1 MNDIA
6 SIRKMRPLEPA
17 GSAGI
22 AGAVSGL
29 GAASGLTDFFFGGK
43 PEFYQEGSFK
53 FRVSRKSRVAAD
65 LRGRRGSIRG
75 IIPQTC
81 NPHTSR
87 TGTAHLPRA
96 RMRPGYARG
105 RRRPTPA

>member
-1 MNDIA
+1 MNDMA
-6 SIRKMRPLEPA
+6 SMRKMRPLEPA
-17 GSAGI
+17 GSGGS
-22 AGAVSGL
+22 AGAFSGL
-29 GAASGLTDFFFGGK
+29 GAESGLADFFFGGK
-43 PEFYQEGSFK
+43 GEFYQEGSFK

-65 LRGRRGSIRG
+65 FRARRGSIRG
-75 IIPQTC
+75 ITPQTC

-87 TGTAHLPRA
+87 TGTAHFPRA